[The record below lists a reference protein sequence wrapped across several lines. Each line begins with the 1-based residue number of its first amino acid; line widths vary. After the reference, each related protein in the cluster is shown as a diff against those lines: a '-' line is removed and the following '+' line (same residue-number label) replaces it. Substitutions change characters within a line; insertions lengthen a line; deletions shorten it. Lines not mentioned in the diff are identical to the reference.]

1 MFRLLILIFVFT
13 FPLSLFSEVKT
24 AVYTIDMSKL
34 IKQTKI
40 GKKIILED
48 NISRQKLQSENERLE
63 AELLLEEKEL
73 SEIRETLTA
82 DEFRL
87 KAQEFDKKV
96 TIIRTEQGQKE
107 QDLIVENRKNES
119 EFFKKIYPLLYGL
132 LLERGGSILI
142 DQSNAVLWDS
152 SVDLTIDAINLIDRV
167 LGDDLME
174 LKIQ

>member
-1 MFRLLILIFVFT
+1 M
-13 FPLSLFSEVKT
+13 KT

-48 NISRQKLQSENERLE
+48 NISRQKLQSENEKLE

-73 SEIRETLTA
+73 SEIRETLTV

>member
-48 NISRQKLQSENERLE
+48 NISRQKLQSENEKLE

-73 SEIRETLTA
+73 SEIRGTLTA

-132 LLERGGSILI
+132 LLGG
-142 DQSNAVLWDS
+142 
-152 SVDLTIDAINLIDRV
+152 
-167 LGDDLME
+167 
-174 LKIQ
+174 

>member
-1 MFRLLILIFVFT
+1 M
-13 FPLSLFSEVKT
+13 KT

-48 NISRQKLQSENERLE
+48 NISRQKLQSENEKLE

-152 SVDLTIDAINLIDRV
+152 SVDLTIDAINLIDRI

>member
-34 IKQTKI
+34 IKQTQI

-48 NISRQKLQSENERLE
+48 NISRQKLQSENEKLE
-63 AELLLEEKEL
+63 AQLLLEEKEL

-107 QDLIVENRKNES
+107 QDLIVKNRKKES
-119 EFFKKIYPLLYGL
+119 EFFKKIYPLLYGI

>member
-73 SEIRETLTA
+73 SEIREILTA

>member
-1 MFRLLILIFVFT
+1 MLRLLILIFVFT
-13 FPLSLFSEVKT
+13 FPVSLFSEVKT
-24 AVYTIDMSKL
+24 AVYTIDMNKL
-34 IKQTKI
+34 IKQTQI
-40 GKKIILED
+40 GKKIILKD
-48 NISRQKLQSENERLE
+48 NISRQKLQSENEKLE

-73 SEIRETLTA
+73 SEIRETLAA

-152 SVDLTIDAINLIDRV
+152 SVDLTIDAVNLIDRV

>member
-48 NISRQKLQSENERLE
+48 NISRQKLQSENEKLE

-152 SVDLTIDAINLIDRV
+152 SVDLTIDAINLIDRI

>member
-1 MFRLLILIFVFT
+1 M
-13 FPLSLFSEVKT
+13 KT

-48 NISRQKLQSENERLE
+48 NISRQKLQSENEKLE

-73 SEIRETLTA
+73 SKIRETLTA

-132 LLERGGSILI
+132 LLERDGSILI

>member
-48 NISRQKLQSENERLE
+48 NISRQKLQSENEKLE

-152 SVDLTIDAINLIDRV
+152 SVDLTIDAINLLDRV

>member
-1 MFRLLILIFVFT
+1 M
-13 FPLSLFSEVKT
+13 KT

-48 NISRQKLQSENERLE
+48 NISRQKLQSENEKLE

-132 LLERGGSILI
+132 LLERDGSILI

>member
-1 MFRLLILIFVFT
+1 LFRLLILIFVFT

-48 NISRQKLQSENERLE
+48 NISRQKLQSENEKLE

>member
-48 NISRQKLQSENERLE
+48 NISRQKLQSENEKLE

-73 SEIRETLTA
+73 SEIRGTLTA

>member
-1 MFRLLILIFVFT
+1 M
-13 FPLSLFSEVKT
+13 
-24 AVYTIDMSKL
+24 
-34 IKQTKI
+34 
-40 GKKIILED
+40 
-48 NISRQKLQSENERLE
+48 
-63 AELLLEEKEL
+63 
-73 SEIRETLTA
+73 
-82 DEFRL
+82 
-87 KAQEFDKKV
+87 

>member
-48 NISRQKLQSENERLE
+48 NISRQKLQSENEKLE

>member
-34 IKQTKI
+34 IKQTQI

-48 NISRQKLQSENERLE
+48 NISRQKLQSENEKLE
-63 AELLLEEKEL
+63 AQLLLEEKEL

-96 TIIRTEQGQKE
+96 TII
-107 QDLIVENRKNES
+107 
-119 EFFKKIYPLLYGL
+119 
-132 LLERGGSILI
+132 
-142 DQSNAVLWDS
+142 
-152 SVDLTIDAINLIDRV
+152 AIIIPAIP
-167 LGDDLME
+167 
-174 LKIQ
+174 K

>member
-24 AVYTIDMSKL
+24 AVYTLDMSKL

-48 NISRQKLQSENERLE
+48 NISRQKLQSENEKLE

-142 DQSNAVLWDS
+142 DQSNAILWDS
-152 SVDLTIDAINLIDRV
+152 SVDLTIDAINSIDRV

>member
-48 NISRQKLQSENERLE
+48 NISRQKLQSENEKLE

-82 DEFRL
+82 NEFRL

>member
-34 IKQTKI
+34 IKQTQI

-48 NISRQKLQSENERLE
+48 NISRQKLQSENEKLE
-63 AELLLEEKEL
+63 AQLLLEEKEL
-73 SEIRETLTA
+73 SEIRETLAA

-152 SVDLTIDAINLIDRV
+152 SVDLTIDAVNLIDRV

>member
-48 NISRQKLQSENERLE
+48 NISRQKLQSENEKLE

-82 DEFRL
+82 DEFHL

>member
-1 MFRLLILIFVFT
+1 
-13 FPLSLFSEVKT
+13 
-24 AVYTIDMSKL
+24 MSKL

-48 NISRQKLQSENERLE
+48 NISRQKLQSENEKLE

-73 SEIRETLTA
+73 SEIRETLTV